1 MGTLSR
7 YFFRRQIGTIVQFT
21 IGIMLIVLIVDFT
34 EVSGRLPE
42 ESKFSTLQTLYL
54 SALHVPTIMQTT
66 FPFIILFASMATL
79 IGLNRK
85 YELVIARS
93 AGVSAW
99 QFLAPLAFASFLVGI
114 VVVGGVNPLAAKTM
128 QLSELQEVVAGL
140 RNRDSLDDDRPP
152 WMRQKTED
160 GVTIIGAKSA
170 ANDGL
175 LLGNATF
182 LQINNDGMITDRL
195 DAKTAKLTPG
205 HWVLDDVRIFRAGA
219 HAEHRDQMQIKT
231 NLKPAFVSESFSD
244 PKTIPFFELSRK
256 MQAARSF
263 GLSADPFA
271 VQYYTLIALPFLL
284 MSMTLIAAVVSLKF
298 ARFGQSVSVIVGG
311 VVAGFVLYVV
321 SVLIKAFG
329 SAGTIPPIAAAWIP
343 VVVAMALGVTI
354 LLHKEDG

>member
-7 YFFRRQIGTIVQFT
+7 YFFRRQIGTIIQFT
-21 IGIMLIVLIVDFT
+21 IGITLIVLIVDFT

-42 ESKFSTLQTLYL
+42 ESNFTALDTLYL

-99 QFLAPLAFASFLVGI
+99 QFLAPLAFASFLIGVA
-114 VVVGGVNPLAAKTM
+114 VVFGLNPLAAKTM

-140 RNRDSLDDDRPP
+140 RNRDSLDNDRPP

-170 ANDGL
+170 AKDGL

-182 LQINNDGMITDRL
+182 LQIDNDGMITDRL
-195 DAKTAKLTPG
+195 DAKTAALTPG
-205 HWVLDDVRIFRAGA
+205 NWVLKDVRIFRPGK
-219 HAEHRDQMQIKT
+219 HSDHRDEMRIKT
-231 NLKPAFVSESFSD
+231 SLKPAFVSESFSD
-244 PKTIPFFELSRK
+244 PKTIPFFDLSRK
-256 MQAARSF
+256 MRAARSF

-329 SAGTIPPIAAAWIP
+329 SAGTIPPFAAAWIP